1 MADTPTDTPV
11 DVVASAVPPVVVASA
26 VPANIRSGVSTPI
39 GSGAMTPA
47 MSELPPD
54 QVAYSLKVSLADL
67 CAKAAMLY
75 SQQKN
80 YEEAAEVYARAAE
93 MQAEINGEMDP
104 ENAEILFLYGRSLF
118 KVGQSKSDVL
128 GGKAPETGSGEAV
141 KNDKKEKKANKEK
154 TATEGGLIAKAISG
168 SAGASADGPSS
179 ETVDAKKPLFQFA
192 GDEEW
197 DASDDEEGEDAE
209 GEGEGEG
216 DEEEEDD
223 LAVAFEVLDL
233 SRVLFEKQLKE
244 KKQEAE
250 TGADADAKTTDEAA
264 DKGKEA
270 ATDKADE
277 AEEEPASPI
286 ATGVPGAMRHVLE
299 RLADT
304 HDLLAEISL
313 ENERYPNA
321 IVDSRASLAYKKQ
334 YLSEDSEIIAE
345 AHFKLSLALE
355 FASVT
360 TSQDDKGT
368 TNNGAGAEGQQVDQ
382 ALRDEAATELEAAI
396 ASTKLKLQAKEVEL
410 ATLHSPEDNDATRRQ
425 IAEVKDIISDMEQRL
440 VDLRK
445 PPIDLNAAVNGPAG
459 AGLGGLLGALS
470 GGAAGS
476 FGSGVQEAKKAATD
490 LSGLV
495 RKKAKDVSTAA
506 TAPAAEE
513 ASATNGS
520 STKRKAEEPAD
531 GSDDE
536 AKKART
542 VEA

>member
-1 MADTPTDTPV
+1 MADTPTHTST
-11 DVVASAVPPVVVASA
+11 DVTSAVPPVVIASA
-26 VPANIRSGVSTPI
+26 VPTNIRSGVSTPA
-39 GSGAMTPA
+39 GGGAATPA

-93 MQAEINGEMDP
+93 MQAEINGEMSP

-128 GGKAPETGSGEAV
+128 GGKAPETGTTT
-141 KNDKKEKKANKEK
+141 KNESNKGAAHE
-154 TATEGGLIAKAISG
+154 TGGSDLIAKAIS
-168 SAGASADGPSS
+168 AGASASAEGPAS
-179 ETVDAKKPLFQFA
+179 ETTDTKKPLFQFA

-197 DASDDEEGEDAE
+197 DASEDEDDEDVEGAEDE
-209 GEGEGEG
+209 NNG
-216 DEEEEDD
+216 DDDEDDD

-233 SRVLFEKQLKE
+233 SRVLFEKQLDE
-244 KKQEAE
+244 KQEAE
-250 TGADADAKTTDEAA
+250 AEAGAGAEKTETTQA
-264 DKGKEA
+264 DKGKNA
-270 ATDKADE
+270 A
-277 AEEEPASPI
+277 AETVDDDEPASPI
-286 ATGVPGAMRHVLE
+286 TTGAPVAIRHILE

-321 IVDSRASLAYKKQ
+321 IVDSRASLAYKKR

-360 TSQDDKGT
+360 TSHDDNGT
-368 TNNGAGAEGQQVDQ
+368 GSSNNNGAGAESQQVDQ

-396 ASTKLKLQAKEVEL
+396 ASTKLKLRTKEVEL

-425 IAEVKDIISDMEQRL
+425 IAEVKDIILDMEQRL

-470 GGAAGS
+470 GGATGS
-476 FGSGVQEAKKAATD
+476 FGDGVQEAKKAATD

-495 RKKAKDVSTAA
+495 RKKTKD
-506 TAPAAEE
+506 
-513 ASATNGS
+513 ASAAQETSAEKGNN
-520 STKRKAEEPAD
+520 TKRKAEEPAD
-531 GSDDE
+531 GSDEE

-542 VEA
+542 VAV